1 MPVSPEQKAR
11 EIVTLIEL
19 LAAQEEVEA
28 WKEAS
33 GLERGGD
40 PDVVKPGRLSAFIRQ
55 QDGEIARLRA
65 VIDVLLL
72 AFGEGAKVDLEDGVT
87 WTVERPWDDAP
98 SVLDYDNPADIS
110 LEDCD
115 SLVEWLRDDDVT
127 VCSALAG
134 PEEG

>member
-11 EIVTLIEL
+11 EIVTLSEL

-65 VIDVLLL
+65 VIDVLLM
-72 AFGEGAKVDLEDGVT
+72 AFVEGAKVDLEDGVT
-87 WTVERPWDDAP
+87 WTIERPWDDAP